1 MADLPFAG
9 LKVID
14 MTWSGAGVF
23 ILNFLSHYGAT
34 VVRVESARQP
44 DPIRRVYTY
53 TDVTNDSPNALN
65 RGALFSFSHSAKKYS
80 MTIDLKNPKGVE
92 LYKRLVAWADV
103 LGECFP
109 TGVMERFGFGYDE
122 VKKIKPDIIMVRSC
136 GYGHTGPLAKQ
147 AGFGMTLAAYAMMY
161 SIAGWPDRGPVPV
174 SSYYSD
180 QLSPLP
186 CMLAMVAALDYRRRT
201 GKGQCIDQSQI
212 ESSIN
217 YLAPLVL
224 DYSANKRHLA
234 LTGNKCSSAAP
245 HGVYRCKGDEKWVAI
260 EVFTDEEWQSFCR
273 VIGNPQWSRD
283 GRFSALSGRIEHSDE
298 LDKLVET
305 WTINHTPQEVMNL
318 LQNAGVGA
326 GVVSDAR
333 DIVEDAQLKHYRYFR
348 EVDHPLIGKV
358 NYAHPPAFK
367 LSAVDSEVG
376 RSTILGEH
384 NEFVCKE
391 ILGYSDNAYQGLIKD
406 KVFE

>member
-1 MADLPFAG
+1 MADLPFEG

-53 TDVTNDSPNALN
+53 TDATGNSPNALN
-65 RGALFSFSHSAKKYS
+65 RSALFAFSHPAKKYS
-80 MTIDLKNPKGVE
+80 LTLDLKNPQAVAV
-92 LYKRLVAWADV
+92 YRRLIAWADV

-122 VKKIKPDIIMVRSC
+122 VRKIKPDIIMVRSC

-161 SIAGWPDRGPVPV
+161 SIAGWPDRSPVPV

-212 ESSIN
+212 ESSLN

-224 DYSANKRHLA
+224 DYAANGRQLS
-234 LTGNKCSSAAP
+234 LTGNKCAYAAP
-245 HGVYRCKGDEKWVAI
+245 HGIYRCKGEEKWVAI
-260 EVFTDEEWQSFCR
+260 EVYTDAEWTSFCK
-273 VIGNPQWSRD
+273 VIGSPAWTRD
-283 GRFSALSGRIEHSDE
+283 TRFETLTGRLENSDA

-305 WTINHTPQEVMNL
+305 WTVKYTPEKVMAL
-318 LQNAGVGA
+318 LQRASVGA
-326 GVVSDAR
+326 GVVADAR
-333 DIVEDAQLKHYRYFR
+333 DIVEDAQLEHYRFFR
-348 EVDHPLIGKV
+348 EVEHPYVGKV
-358 NYAHPPAFK
+358 KFAHPPAFK
-367 LSAVDSEVG
+367 LSGVDAEVW
-376 RSTILGEH
+376 RSSILGEH
-384 NEFVCKE
+384 NEYVCKE
-391 ILGYSDNAYQGLIKD
+391 ILGYSDEAYQNLIRD
-406 KVFE
+406 KVFD

>member
-1 MADLPFAG
+1 MADKPFEG

-53 TDVTNDSPNALN
+53 SDVTNDSPNAIN
-65 RGALFSFSHSAKKYS
+65 RSILFAFSHPAKKYS
-80 MTIDLKNPKGVE
+80 MSLDLKNPKGLEVF
-92 LYKRLVAWADV
+92 KSLVAWADV

-109 TGVMERFGFGYDE
+109 AGVMERFGLSYDE
-122 VKKIKPDIIMVRSC
+122 VKKIRPEIIMVRSC
-136 GYGHTGPLAKQ
+136 GYGHTGPMAKQ
-147 AGFGMTLAAYAMMY
+147 AGFGMTLAAFAMMY
-161 SIAGWPDRGPVPV
+161 SLAGWPDRSPVPV

-180 QLSPLP
+180 QLSPL
-186 CMLAMVAALDYRRRT
+186 LSILGMVAALDYRRRT

-212 ESSIN
+212 ESSLN

-224 DYSANKRHLA
+224 DYSANKRSITM
-234 LTGNKCSSAAP
+234 TGNKCAYAAP
-245 HGVYRCKGDEKWVAI
+245 HGVYRCKGDERWVAI
-260 EVFTDEEWQSFCR
+260 EVFTDNEWGSFCS
-273 VIGNPQWSRD
+273 VVGNPEWTRD
-283 GRFSALSGRIEHSDE
+283 ARFSTLVGRISNSDD

-305 WTINHTPQEVMNL
+305 WTINHTPEKVMTMM
-318 LQNAGVGA
+318 QKAGVGA
-326 GVVSDAR
+326 GVVSNAQ
-333 DIVEDAQLKHYRYFR
+333 DIAEDIQLKYYRYFR
-348 EVDHPLIGKV
+348 EVEHPYIGKM
-358 NYAHPPAFK
+358 NFAHPPAFK
-367 LSAVDSEVG
+367 LSDVDSEVG

-391 ILGYSDNAYQGLIKD
+391 ILGFSDDAYQSLIKD

>member
-1 MADLPFAG
+1 MADKPFEG

-23 ILNFLSHYGAT
+23 ILNFLSHFGAT

-53 TDVTNDSPNALN
+53 TDLTNDSPNALN
-65 RGALFSFSHSAKKYS
+65 RGALFAFSHPAKKYS
-80 MTIDLKNPKGVE
+80 MTLDLKNPKALEVF
-92 LYKRLVAWADV
+92 KRLVAWADV

-109 TGVMERFGFGYDE
+109 TGVMERFGLSYDE
-122 VKKIKPDIIMVRSC
+122 VKKIKPDILMVRSC
-136 GYGHTGPLAKQ
+136 GYGHTGPMAKQ

-161 SIAGWPDRGPVPV
+161 SIAGWPDRDPVPV

-180 QLSPLP
+180 QLSPL
-186 CMLAMVAALDYRRRT
+186 LSIFGMVAALDYRRRT

-212 ESSIN
+212 ESSWN

-224 DYSANKRHLA
+224 DYSANKRSIA
-234 LTGNKCSSAAP
+234 MTGNKCTYAAP
-245 HGVYRCKGDEKWVAI
+245 HGVYRCKGDERWVAI
-260 EVFTDEEWQSFCR
+260 EVFTDKEWKSFCG
-273 VIGNPQWSRD
+273 VIGNPAWTREA
-283 GRFSALSGRIEHSDE
+283 RFDTLTGRIAYSDD

-305 WTINHTPQEVMNL
+305 WTINHTPEKVMTL
-318 LQNAGVGA
+318 MQKAGVGA
-326 GVVSDAR
+326 GVVSNAQ
-333 DIVEDAQLKHYRYFR
+333 DICEDIQLKHYRYFR
-348 EVDHPLIGKV
+348 EVEHPYMGKLSF
-358 NYAHPPAFK
+358 AHPPAFK
-367 LSAVDSEVG
+367 LSAIDSEVG

-391 ILGYSDNAYQGLIKD
+391 ILGLSDDAYNGLVRD

>member
-1 MADLPFAG
+1 MTIRPFEG

-23 ILNFLSHYGAT
+23 ILNFLSHFGAT

-53 TDVTNDSPNALN
+53 TNLTNDSPNAIN

-80 MTIDLKNPKGVE
+80 MTLDLKNPAGQEVYRK
-92 LYKRLVAWADV
+92 LVAWADI

-122 VKKIKPDIIMVRSC
+122 VKAIKPDIIMVRSC
-136 GYGHTGPLAKQ
+136 GYGHTGPMAKQ

-234 LTGNKCSSAAP
+234 LSGNKCSYAAP
-245 HGVYRCKGDEKWVAI
+245 HGIYRCKGDEKWVAI
-260 EVFTDEEWQSFCR
+260 EVYTDTEWQSFCK
-273 VIGNPQWSRD
+273 VIGGPEWTQD
-283 GRFSALSGRIEHSDE
+283 ARFSTLIGRVGNSDE

-305 WTINHTPQEVMNL
+305 WTLNYTPEEVMAL
-318 LQNAGVGA
+318 LQKAGVSA
-326 GVVSDAR
+326 GVVTDAK
-333 DIVEDAQLKHYRYFR
+333 DVFEDPQLNHYKYFR
-348 EVDHPLIGKV
+348 EVEHPLIGKV

-367 LSAVDSEVG
+367 LSDADSEVG
-376 RSTILGEH
+376 PSTVLGEH
-384 NEFVCKE
+384 NEYVCKE
-391 ILGYSDNAYQGLIKD
+391 ILGYSDDAYQGLIKA

>member
-1 MADLPFAG
+1 MNKPFEG

-23 ILNFLSHYGAT
+23 ILNFLSHFGAT

-53 TDVTNDSPNALN
+53 TDLTNDSPNAIN

-80 MTIDLKNPKGVE
+80 MTLDLKNPKGLEVF
-92 LYKRLVAWADV
+92 KRLVAWADV

-109 TGVMERFGFGYDE
+109 TGVMERFGLDYE
-122 VKKIKPDIIMVRSC
+122 VIKGIKPDIIMVRSC
-136 GYGHTGPLAKQ
+136 GYGHTGPMAKQ

-161 SIAGWPDRGPVPV
+161 SIAGWSDRGPVPV

-186 CMLAMVAALDYRRRT
+186 CILAMVAALDYRRRT

-224 DYSANKRHLA
+224 DYSANKRSLS
-234 LTGNKCSSAAP
+234 LTGNKCTYAAP
-245 HGVYRCKGDEKWVAI
+245 HGVYKCKGNERWVAI
-260 EVFTDEEWQSFCR
+260 EVFTDEEWRSFCK
-273 VIGNPQWSRD
+273 VIGDPEWTRD
-283 GRFSALSGRIEHSDE
+283 SRFSTITGRVENSDE
-298 LDKLVET
+298 LDKLVEG
-305 WTINHTPQEVMNL
+305 WTIKHTPEKIMTL
-318 LQNAGVGA
+318 MQNAGVGA

-333 DIVEDAQLKHYRYFR
+333 DIYEDPQLKYYNYFR
-348 EVDHPLIGKV
+348 EVEHPLIGKV

-367 LSAVDSEVG
+367 LSDVESEVG

-384 NEFVCKE
+384 NEYVCKE
-391 ILGYSDNAYQGLIKD
+391 ILGYSDDAYKNLTRD